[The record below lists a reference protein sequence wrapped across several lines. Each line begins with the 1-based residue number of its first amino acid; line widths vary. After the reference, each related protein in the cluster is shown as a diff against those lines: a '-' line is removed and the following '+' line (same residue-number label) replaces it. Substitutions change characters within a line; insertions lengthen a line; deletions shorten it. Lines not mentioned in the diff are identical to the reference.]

1 MALEKTVLSIEKMRD
16 ILMAEYGVHLIEEH
30 SLAFGTA
37 NCFKVRCT
45 EDDFFLKEYQSRFTL
60 SDVEREAALVSFLR
74 SKGFPVA
81 RFLKTTGGKNGI
93 MINGHVIGIQEFI
106 TGKTYLNDLPRSL
119 LLESAKYL
127 GMMHRYLKDYPMKMD
142 MDHEWVKQAFSSKE
156 FSGKCNELLA
166 VLEENRSDPNYE
178 RIRKDLIFKKELSR
192 YIEKLKLHY
201 IGITYTPT
209 HGDYTACQL
218 ICDEGR
224 IKAICDFASA
234 ASLPAVWEIMRSY
247 MQSSGT
253 CREGIP
259 FDIADLILYVREYL
273 KYFPLSKR
281 DLTSMPYVYLFQL
294 ARSLYGYK
302 EYLITKSENRNA
314 LIEFAFWRTVICREI
329 YGKAAEISYALGS
342 L

>member
-1 MALEKTVLSIEKMRD
+1 MALEKSVLSMEKMRNF
-16 ILMAEYGVHLIEEH
+16 LVAEYGLHLIENH

-37 NCFKVRCT
+37 NCFKIHCT
-45 EDDFFLKEYQSRFTL
+45 EGDFFLKEYQSRFTL
-60 SDVEREAALVSFLR
+60 SDVEREAELVSFLL

-81 RFLKTTGGKNGI
+81 RFLRTTGEKNGV
-93 MINGHVIGIQEFI
+93 MVNGHVISIQEFI
-106 TGKTYLNDLPRSL
+106 TGNTYQNHLPHPL

-127 GMMHRYLKDYPMKMD
+127 GMMHRYLKDYPMKTD
-142 MDHEWVKQAFSSKE
+142 MNQEWVDRFSAKE
-156 FSGKCNELLA
+156 YSGKCSKFLDI
-166 VLEENRSDPNYE
+166 LEENKSDPNYK
-178 RIRKDLIFKKELSR
+178 RIYKDLIFKKELCC
-192 YIEKLKLHY
+192 YIEKLKPYY

-209 HGDYTACQL
+209 HGDYSACQL
-218 ICDEGR
+218 VCDEGR
-224 IKAICDFASA
+224 IKAIIDFSSA

-259 FDIADLILYVREYL
+259 FAITDLILYVREYL

-281 DLTSMPYVYLFQL
+281 DLTAMPYVYLFQL

-314 LIEFAFWRTVICREI
+314 LIEFAFWRTDVCREI
-329 YGKAAEISYALGS
+329 YGKAAEIAYALGS